1 MSMNEAGGHAE
12 SDSAPEAVDKP
23 LTLTELKWLRLWRK
37 DDAYTPA
44 PSMNPV
50 HECFTDDQLQ
60 LLGPFLKCSEPP
72 TDTSLVQILEHHP
85 VRVAR
90 PGSNYERFTLETLIQ
105 YCSRIGS
112 GWNVLKSA
120 AEDRLVEMHDL

>member
-1 MSMNEAGGHAE
+1 MNNDENVEAASE
-12 SDSAPEAVDKP
+12 SEAVDKP
-23 LTLTELKWLRLWRK
+23 LTFAELKWLRLWRK
-37 DDAYTPA
+37 DDEYTPVA
-44 PSMNPV
+44 SMNPV

-90 PGSNYERFTLETLIQ
+90 PGSDYEQFTLETLIQ
-105 YCSRIGS
+105 YCSRMGP

-120 AEDRLVEMHDL
+120 AEDRLVAMHKL